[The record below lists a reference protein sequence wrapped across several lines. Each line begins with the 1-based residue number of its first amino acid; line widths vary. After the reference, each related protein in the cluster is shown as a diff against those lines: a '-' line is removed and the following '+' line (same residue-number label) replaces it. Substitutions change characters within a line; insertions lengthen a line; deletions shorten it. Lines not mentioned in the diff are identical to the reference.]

1 MDCLKMINRMK
12 EAGVYFSSGLT
23 NDMLANVEKTY
34 EICFPDSLKEFY
46 LTALPISFENTNF
59 PRWDD
64 FSPKNIAV
72 IRQRIS
78 APYQW
83 LKQDIE
89 RGFWLPA
96 WDGKTI
102 DELFENAPKIIPIY
116 SHRYAPMLNYAN
128 PPVISTVGRDAVC
141 YGVSLED
148 YLLREFCNGN
158 TSFAEM
164 KVPYIPLWSDIFDS
178 SKQEARN
185 CKKIF

>member
-1 MDCLKMINRMK
+1 MNFLKIINLMK
-12 EAGVYFSSGLT
+12 ETGVCFSSGLT
-23 NDMLANVEKTY
+23 NDTLAKVEKTY
-34 EICFPDSLKEFY
+34 EICFPDSLKGFY
-46 LTALPISFENTNF
+46 LTALPISVENTEF

-89 RGFWLPA
+89 RGFWLSA

-102 DELFENAPKIIPIY
+102 DELLETAPKLIPIY
-116 SHRYAPMLNYAN
+116 SHRYVPMLNHPN
-128 PPVISTVGRDAVC
+128 PPVISTVGRDTVC

-148 YLLREFCNGN
+148 YLLREFCDEN
-158 TSFAEM
+158 TAFEGM
-164 KVPYIPLWSDIFDS
+164 KVPYIPLWSDILDC
-178 SKQEARN
+178 RR
-185 CKKIF
+185 